1 MSKISDSPIQEE
13 SPFAKEEVGI
23 YSNVME
29 ILSKRKDL
37 FGKTIFDI
45 ACGDGRTTYFLR
57 KLGLN
62 VHPYDLLPEKYKLDD
77 TPRYVDV
84 QTRFEIED
92 KVADFVI
99 FQEVI
104 EHLPNQLFTLKELH
118 RILKDGGEVF
128 LTTPSKSCIAS
139 KLSYLFFESET
150 KRIPPWGASN
160 SIWGEDKASG
170 KVYYGH
176 VWLLGIQ
183 QLRTM
188 ALLSGFK
195 DVKFIRSELSKT
207 SIFFLPFLYLPILLV
222 SWRATRRYLKKAKNE
237 KQRQEVMTQFKENI
251 NPKNLLSKFLIA
263 YLVK

>member
-1 MSKISDSPIQEE
+1 MSQISDASNKEK
-13 SPFAKEEVGI
+13 SLFAKEEVGI
-23 YSNVME
+23 YLNVMK
-29 ILSKRKDL
+29 ILKERKDL
-37 FGKTIFDI
+37 IGKTIFYI

-57 KLGLN
+57 QLGLN
-62 VHPYDLLPEKYKLDD
+62 VQPYDLLPERYKLEDV
-77 TPRYVDV
+77 PKYVDV
-84 QTRFEIED
+84 QASFEIED
-92 KVADFVI
+92 QAADFVV

-160 SIWGEDKASG
+160 SVWGEDKASG
-170 KVYYGH
+170 KIYYGH
-176 VWLLGIQ
+176 VWLLGLQ

-188 ALLSGFK
+188 ALLAGFK
-195 DVKFIRSELSKT
+195 DVRFLRSELSKT
-207 SIFFLPFLYLPILLV
+207 SIFFLPILYLPIVLV
-222 SWRATRRYLKKAKNE
+222 SWKATRRYLKKAKTE
-237 KQRQEVMTQFKENI
+237 EQRKEVMVQFKENI
-251 NPKNLLSKFLIA
+251 NPRNLLSKFLIA